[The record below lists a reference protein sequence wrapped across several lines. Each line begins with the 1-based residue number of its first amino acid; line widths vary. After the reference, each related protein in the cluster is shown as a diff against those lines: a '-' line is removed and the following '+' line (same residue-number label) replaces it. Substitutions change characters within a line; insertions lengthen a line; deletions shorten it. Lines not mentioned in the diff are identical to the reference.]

1 MLLPRTESDTPA
13 PHCTEANMPTSE
25 HKYSIEDLIAALLRD
40 QGIHHGHWAL
50 NVEFSA
56 TGAAVKP
63 QDLPTRTLPGLIVSV
78 NSATL
83 AAADPSAQGAVDAAL
98 VNPRKTAVA
107 RRRASNRKPAPP
119 TLQ

>member
-1 MLLPRTESDTPA
+1 
-13 PHCTEANMPTSE
+13 MPTSA
-25 HKYSIEDLIAALLRD
+25 HKFSIEELLCALLRD
-40 QGIHHGHWAL
+40 QGIHEGHWAL

-63 QDLPTRTLPGLIVSV
+63 QTDSTLTLPGLIVSM

-83 AAADPSAQGAVDAAL
+83 VRAESTAAGAVDAAV
-98 VNPRKTAVA
+98 VNPRKPAPSA
-107 RRRASNRKPAPP
+107 RPAPTRKPRAT

>member
-1 MLLPRTESDTPA
+1 
-13 PHCTEANMPTSE
+13 MPTSE
-25 HKYSIEDLIAALLRD
+25 HKYSIEELLGALLRD
-40 QGIHHGHWAL
+40 QGIHEGHWAL

-63 QDLPTRTLPGLIVSV
+63 QDNPERTLPGLIVSV

-83 AAADPSAQGAVDAAL
+83 MRADSTAPGAVDAAA
-98 VNPRKTAVA
+98 VNPSKAA
-107 RRRASNRKPAPP
+107 ASPKPVRSRKPVST

>member
-1 MLLPRTESDTPA
+1 
-13 PHCTEANMPTSE
+13 MPTSE
-25 HKYSIEDLIAALLRD
+25 HKYSIEELLGALLRD
-40 QGIHHGHWAL
+40 QGIHEGHWAL

-63 QDLPTRTLPGLIVSV
+63 QDNPARTLPGLIVSV

-83 AAADPSAQGAVDAAL
+83 MRSDSTAAGAVDAAV
-98 VNPRKTAVA
+98 VNPRKAA
-107 RRRASNRKPAPP
+107 ASPKPMRSRKPVST

>member
-1 MLLPRTESDTPA
+1 
-13 PHCTEANMPTSE
+13 MPTSE
-25 HKYSIEDLIAALLRD
+25 HKYSIDDLIAALLRD
-40 QGIHHGHWAL
+40 QGIHDGHWAL

-63 QDLPTRTLPGLIVSV
+63 QDQPARTLPGLIVSV

-83 AAADPSAQGAVDAAL
+83 VAADPSAEGSVDAAA
-98 VNPRKTAVA
+98 VNPRKSGPSK
-107 RRRASNRKPAPP
+107 RRAASRKAGPT